1 MKGITYKILD
11 IMDNQE
17 IKMKYL
23 IVHNHHNVM
32 W

>member
-17 IKMKYL
+17 IRMKYL
-23 IVHNHHNVM
+23 IVYSHHNVM